1 MFVAAFLAAFH
12 SVFSLSC
19 FAVFHV
25 FSLSV
30 FVAQTGRLG
39 VRTGVV
45 HNFAVDS
52 VAGLPR
58 TEHTIA
64 ELLKPAGSVA
74 TFQHLIV
81 LSPFDLLRV

>member
-1 MFVAAFLAAFH
+1 LSLRFSLLFT
-12 SVFSLSC
+12 VFSLSLVSLFFMC
-19 FAVFHV
+19 
-25 FSLSV
+25 SLSV
-30 FVAQTGRLG
+30 FVDQTGRLG
-39 VRTGVV
+39 VLTGVV